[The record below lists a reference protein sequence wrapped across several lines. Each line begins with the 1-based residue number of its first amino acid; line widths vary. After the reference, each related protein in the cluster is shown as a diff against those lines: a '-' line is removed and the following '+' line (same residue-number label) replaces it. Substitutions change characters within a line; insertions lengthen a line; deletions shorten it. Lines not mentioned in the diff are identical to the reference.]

1 MSTTRRKYCI
11 LFHIQIQ
18 LLLSLLHWHLYPAE
32 LRVLIKYYCFSNCSQ
47 SLYVGEHIHGLYALP
62 TLVDENTKTISSE
75 PPVRLIGGPVEND
88 PKLVYV
94 SNFLEN
100 NKNKN
105 VVVLGHYQM
114 PKVEEAFKLSIAPPK
129 VMGDHRL
136 NEKSNGPNDE
146 STNQHELVAK
156 KIENENK
163 IIELTVNKQ
172 GNKRNIIPPPK
183 KQVNAKKG
191 FFDGIELQSPKDYVA
206 YIYRRSQTW
215 LDDQESKI
223 LKLLLIILFGLVIAM
238 FWYMKFVLV
247 RELRQQSQS
256 GSQTM
261 AIGGKGNGVYHEL
274 IDLGNGI
281 NQVGKISFN
290 ALEVLGKGCEGTFV
304 FKGTFEK
311 RDVAVKRLLPECFTL
326 ADREVTLLRESDA
339 HENVVRYFCTEQ
351 DRQFRYI
358 AVELCSATVQDYTEG
373 KVSAEIKRSITMIE
387 VLHQATNGLMHLHSL
402 NIGKKNKS
410 FLLSIIIC
418 RRVCLQN
425 IIFTVHRDIKP
436 QNVLLSFP
444 NAHKKIR
451 VMISDF
457 GLCKKLNYGKTS
469 FSRRSGVTGTE
480 GWIAPEMLKGQRT
493 V

>member
-1 MSTTRRKYCI
+1 MSTARRKYYI
-11 LFHIQIQ
+11 LYHIQIQ
-18 LLLSLLHWHLYPAE
+18 LLLSLIHWHLYPAE
-32 LRVLIKYYCFSNCSQ
+32 FRILTKYYYFPNCSQ

-62 TLVDENTKTISSE
+62 ALVDENTKTISSE
-75 PPVRLIGGPVEND
+75 PPVRLIGGPVAND

-100 NKNKN
+100 NINKN

-114 PKVEEAFKLSIAPPK
+114 PKVEEEFKLSIAAPK
-129 VMGDHRL
+129 VMGDHRINEKPNGPSVDGTNL
-136 NEKSNGPNDE
+136 NE
-146 STNQHELVAK
+146 LVPK
-156 KIENENK
+156 KVENENK

-172 GNKRNIIPPPK
+172 GNKGNIIPPPK
-183 KQVNAKKG
+183 QPVHRNKG
-191 FFDGIELQSPKDYVA
+191 YFDGIELQSPKEYVA

-215 LDDQESKI
+215 LNDQESKI

-261 AIGGKGNGVYHEL
+261 AFGGKGNGVYHEL
-274 IDLGNGI
+274 VDLGNGI

-373 KVSAEIKRSITMIE
+373 KVTAEIKRSITMIE
-387 VLHQATNGLMHLHSL
+387 VLQQATNGLMHLHSL
-402 NIGKKNKS
+402 NIGKTNKS
-410 FLLSIIIC
+410 VYFNSLIVVSVFLISKYFFFLSSSRYQAAECTVIIPKC
-418 RRVCLQN
+418 
-425 IIFTVHRDIKP
+425 
-436 QNVLLSFP
+436 
-444 NAHKKIR
+444 A
-451 VMISDF
+451 
-457 GLCKKLNYGKTS
+457 
-469 FSRRSGVTGTE
+469 
-480 GWIAPEMLKGQRT
+480 
-493 V
+493 